1 MNTGVSERRIR
12 NNKLKRRR
20 ELRHHFM
27 ICILTFVLIISFSL
41 IFFSLRTKAQGNDE
55 ELMYKYYKSIVV
67 ENGETLWDYAC
78 QYGEAKYY
86 DSCDDYIKEVIS
98 INSLTEDKITAGQHL
113 ILPYYSSQFVS

>member
-27 ICILTFVLIISFSL
+27 ICILTFVI
-41 IFFSLRTKAQGNDE
+41 
-55 ELMYKYYKSIVV
+55 
-67 ENGETLWDYAC
+67 TLWDYAC